1 MDVYVYSIYDTCA
14 QTFSPLN
21 MAQNNEVAIRNM
33 RYAINNDPQFMAT
46 AKDLELYCVGSF
58 DYSTGILEPMDKT
71 LVIRCS
77 DLIEKKGVENGK
89 K

>member
-1 MDVYVYSIYDTCA
+1 MEVYVYSVYDTCA

-33 RYAINNDPQFMAT
+33 RYAVNTDPQFMAT
-46 AKDLELYCVGSF
+46 AKDLELYLVGMF
-58 DYSTGILEPMDKT
+58 NYQTGVITMLDKT
-71 LVIRCS
+71 LVIRCV
-77 DLIEKKGVENGK
+77 DLLDKGVEKNGK